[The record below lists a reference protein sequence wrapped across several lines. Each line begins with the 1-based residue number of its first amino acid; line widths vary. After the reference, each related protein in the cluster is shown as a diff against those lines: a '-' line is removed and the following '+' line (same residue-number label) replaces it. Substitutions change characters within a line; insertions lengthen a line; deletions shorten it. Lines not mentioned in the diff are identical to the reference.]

1 MRDPADLS
9 QGQWLET
16 ASFYDEKAK
25 PLQLQSDNEKGG
37 LESVS
42 TRYDFEGKPLS
53 SYQVHQNPQ
62 STAGVLRVLTL
73 MDYDA
78 QERLLAVKKQ
88 VNNTGTPR
96 ITVQN
101 EYDELGQLKTKHLG
115 TGLQD
120 LAYEYNI
127 RGWLTAMNKDY
138 VNSGSGAGRFGQTL
152 SYDHGFSH
160 QQYNGNIAGV
170 QWRSAGDGEARAYGF
185 DYDNVNRLLKA
196 DFTQYTSSAWN
207 NSAGVDFSMQM
218 GDGADPA
225 TAYDQNGNIRQMWQK
240 GLKLQSSDW
249 IDKLTYTYLPN
260 SNRLQNV
267 LDYKNDP
274 ATRLG
279 DFRTSALHPQKTQ
292 KDNEAAAQGTVDL
305 TTITDYSYD
314 VNGNMTRDLNKD
326 IATPDNQ
333 DGIVYN
339 FLNLPAQVQIK
350 KDGSSS
356 KGTITYVYDAGGTK
370 RQKIV
375 TENNVSVS
383 YNGQSY
389 TSNVKTTTSYEGAF
403 IYEGKY
409 YDNNSLAAL
418 NVEDQLQFFGHEEG
432 RIRPT
437 ADPANP
443 FVYDY
448 FLKDHLGNVR
458 MVLTE
463 EQKTD
468 AYPAAT
474 METAQGTAEEA
485 LYANVSATRVDLPSG
500 YPTDTYTSPDNKVAR
515 VSGATGG
522 NKGGPSIVLKV
533 MSGDRFNLRGSAWY
547 KLKGSTPSSPNPITD
562 LATILAS
569 SLGGAMGAK
578 ATPAEITSSGVLSP
592 GVTSFFSSQDY
603 TSSRPKAYV
612 NWILLDEQF
621 NYVSASSGSEQVGA
635 DNTLN
640 VHQFTGLPVTKNGY
654 LYIYV
659 SNETPN
665 VDVFFDNLQVT
676 HVRGP
681 LLEETHYY
689 PFGLTMAGIS
699 SKAVAFGQPENKNKF
714 NKQTELNTDFD
725 IDLYETNFRLYD
737 QQLGRFWKIDPLA
750 DLAFEYSPY
759 TYANNNPISI
769 NDPLGLINDTTGKNP
784 EILPTVTV
792 YTAAKGSTAYNLNN
806 NGYDW
811 AQYWV
816 VTEMTKFHRTSE
828 DLETWMNIHS
838 KLLTQDAWNRL
849 KSALSPYAFRYREIR
864 DRAWKAEGEIF
875 KTTLILLGT
884 EFGSEILFGVLE
896 EGEAIAVT
904 EEITEAAEAAGVG
917 KTGVQANKAAGDA
930 FRDELAEGL
939 RQEGREVTTEV
950 SKKTPFGT
958 RRIDIEV
965 KYNGK
970 VQGGIETKVGNS
982 RYHTSQR
989 LKDAWLEK
997 VKGYPVN
1004 VVRKP

>member
-500 YPTDTYTSPDNKVAR
+500 YPTDTYTSPNNKVAR

-522 NKGGPSIVLKV
+522 NKVGPSIVLKV
-533 MSGDRFNLRGSAWY
+533 MSGDRFNLRVSDWY
-547 KLKGSTPSSPNPITD
+547 KLNGSTPATPNPITD
-562 LATILAS
+562 LATVLAS
-569 SLGGAMGAK
+569 SIGGVVGAK
-578 ATPAEITSSGVLSP
+578 ATPAELSTSGVLSP
-592 GVTSFFSSQDY
+592 GVTSFFSSQANN
-603 TSSRPKAYV
+603 TSRPKAYV
-612 NWILLDEQF
+612 NWILFDEQF

-681 LLEETHYY
+681 VLEETHYY

-699 SKAVAFGQPENKNKF
+699 SKAAGGVENRKKYNGKEEQRQEF
-714 NKQTELNTDFD
+714 NDGSGLEWLDYGARVYGNQ
-725 IDLYETNFRLYD
+725 I
-737 QQLGRFWKIDPLA
+737 GRWMTIDPLA
-750 DLAFEYSPY
+750 DKYHSWSPY
-759 TYANNNPISI
+759 VYALDDPIRFIDPDGRSAEDPNPRRKFYKQFGPGAMHAVQNAGANNQFKGLYILAQRRQENGFNLNPPGNNPMNIKGKGDEGTFNQATHEYYGDKKASEVGTFAKFSSVEKGFEGYMTLLKSYY
-769 NDPLGLINDTTGKNP
+769 PEAYSGLIDNK
-784 EILPTVTV
+784 
-792 YTAAKGSTAYNLNN
+792 KR
-806 NGYDW
+806 DW
-811 AQYWV
+811 
-816 VTEMTKFHRTSE
+816 
-828 DLETWMNIHS
+828 
-838 KLLTQDAWNRL
+838 
-849 KSALSPYAFRYREIR
+849 
-864 DRAWKAEGEIF
+864 
-875 KTTLILLGT
+875 
-884 EFGSEILFGVLE
+884 
-896 EGEAIAVT
+896 
-904 EEITEAAEAAGVG
+904 
-917 KTGVQANKAAGDA
+917 
-930 FRDELAEGL
+930 
-939 RQEGREVTTEV
+939 
-950 SKKTPFGT
+950 
-958 RRIDIEV
+958 
-965 KYNGK
+965 
-970 VQGGIETKVGNS
+970 
-982 RYHTSQR
+982 
-989 LKDAWLEK
+989 
-997 VKGYPVN
+997 
-1004 VVRKP
+1004 